1 MTGAINL
8 TEPRDLLAKLLYE
21 IDLLTAEPRNSY
33 AAINA
38 LRDAYHLR
46 EWIWHGRL
54 ENDTALQTLITG
66 ERAEGTPEQRECKW
80 NKYINGAFK
89 NGAFEDFRLIRE
101 LCNGSKHF
109 EPDPGDKVQATFTAG
124 HGSPLAAY
132 GDGVLGR
139 GVDGLFVVLDGGRV
153 VFVTHLLQSVHTFWA
168 NLFTRFPKLGPVVAP
183 L

>member
-1 MTGAINL
+1 MTGAL
-8 TEPRDLLAKLLYE
+8 DLSEPRHLLAKLSYE
-21 IDLLTAEPRNSY
+21 IDRLIAEPRDSY

-66 ERAEGTPEQRECKW
+66 QRAEGTPKQRECKW
-80 NKYINGAFK
+80 NKYVNGAFK

-109 EPDPGDKVQATFTAG
+109 EKKSRDRVQAT
-124 HGSPLAAY
+124 LAAGWGSRLFAYGKGMLGY
-132 GDGVLGR
+132 GD
-139 GVDGLFVVLDGGRV
+139 DGLFVQVDGRGIV
-153 VFVTHLLQSVHTFWA
+153 SVTYLLQEVRKFWHEM
-168 NLFTRFPKLGPVVAP
+168 LVRYPHLG
-183 L
+183 